1 MNGWAIDLGTTHSK
15 IAYWSEPDGGPVLL
29 SLPGIARLPEED
41 GPAEAESLVPSA
53 TWFPPGRGFWD
64 RVGAWPWVDRR
75 LFLGRQAVIG
85 RPALE
90 ANAGAFHPGFAP
102 SFKMEL
108 AEAPLKPLVK
118 RGRRAVPARRVARA
132 FARELLAAVR
142 RRTGE
147 RIREAAFT
155 VPVEAYEAYRAEL
168 LTLAR
173 SLGIRRARFV
183 DEPVAAALGYG
194 LALQRDALAL
204 VLDFGGGTFHLALV
218 RLSPAGALK
227 GECRVLAKTGR
238 LSGGWMVDEW
248 ILRDL
253 AGREGWRLEEAEE
266 KSFWHRQLL
275 MEAKRVKEALY
286 LHDRALFRVPPP
298 PSARRGAPSAGA
310 PLPEITR
317 ERFADL
323 LRERGLYRMIAECL
337 DEIEDEVPAGEAVDE
352 VLMVGGS
359 TLLHGVYPLM
369 EARYGRDKVRAWQ
382 PFGAV
387 ALGASVF
394 SAGRAQ
400 AGDFIIHDY
409 AFVTY
414 HPRTHQPE
422 HTVVVPRGTRF
433 PTAPDLWTARLVPT
447 CSRGEPESIFRLEI
461 CEIGRGRDGERQFV
475 WDAAGRVKA
484 LDGGGDQVVV
494 PLNASDP
501 ALGRL
506 DPPHPPGDRQARLEI
521 AFGVNADRW
530 LVATVR
536 DLKTRRL
543 LMDGRPVVR
552 LL

>member
-1 MNGWAIDLGTTHSK
+1 VNGWAIDLGTTHSK
-15 IAYWSEPDGGPVLL
+15 VAFWSETDGGPRLL
-29 SLPGIARLPEED
+29 PLPGIALAQDEHA
-41 GPAEAESLVPSA
+41 PAEAEALIPSA
-53 TWFPPGRGFWD
+53 THFPPHPGFWD
-64 RVGAWPWVDRR
+64 RIGAWPVVDRR
-75 LFLGRQAVIG
+75 LFLGRQALIG
-85 RPALE
+85 LPALE
-90 ANAGAFHPGFAP
+90 ANATTFHAGFAP
-102 SFKMEL
+102 SFKLEL
-108 AEAPLKPLVK
+108 AGAPLKPLVR
-118 RGRRAVPARRVARA
+118 RGRHPVSARRVARA
-132 FARELLAAVR
+132 FTRELLAEIR

-168 LTLAR
+168 LTLAK

-194 LALQRDALAL
+194 MALTKDALAL

-218 RLSPAGALK
+218 HLSPAGARK

-238 LSGGWMVDEW
+238 LAGGWMADEW

-253 AGREGWRLEEAEE
+253 AAQEGWRLEEAEE

-275 MEAKRVKEALY
+275 LEAKRVKEALY
-286 LHDRALFRVPPP
+286 LHEQVLFRVPPP
-298 PSARRGAPSAGA
+298 PAARRGAPGPA
-310 PLPEITR
+310 PDPPAYTR
-317 ERFADL
+317 ERFAKL
-323 LRERGLYRMIAECL
+323 LHDRGLYRMIGECL
-337 DEIEDEVPAGEAVDE
+337 EEIEEEVPPGEAIDE

-359 TLLHGVYPLM
+359 SLLPGVYPMM
-369 EARYGRDKVRAWQ
+369 EARYGRDRIRAWQ

-387 ALGASVF
+387 VLGASVF
-394 SAGRAQ
+394 SAGKAE

-414 HPRTHQPE
+414 DPKTGEPE

-433 PTAPDLWTARLVPT
+433 PTAPDLWTGRLVPT
-447 CSRGEPESIFRLEI
+447 CARGEAERVFKLEI
-461 CEIGRGRDGERQFV
+461 CEIGRGRDGERQFA
-475 WDAAGRVKA
+475 WDAAGRVEA
-484 LDGGGDQVVV
+484 LEGSGDKLVV

-506 DPPHPPGDRQARLEI
+506 DPPHPPGDRKARLEI

-530 LVATVR
+530 LCATVL
-536 DLKTRRL
+536 DLKTRRR
-543 LMDGRPVVR
+543 LMEEQPVVR